1 MTEEP
6 AEKIQEENIVT
17 PAPLSESQEYTERI
31 TRTIIAVAAGCVA
44 GIICFFSEQA
54 ALASGVERSFLL
66 PILIMIAAII
76 LQKHIF
82 MLIRINTEKLEKK
95 DWFYQGFITFAFWY
109 VTWTIILTETTITL

>member
-6 AEKIQEENIVT
+6 AEKIQEENILT

-31 TRTIIAVAAGCVA
+31 TRTIIAVAAGCIA

-54 ALASGVERSFLL
+54 AITSGVERSFLL
-66 PILIMIAAII
+66 PILIMIASII